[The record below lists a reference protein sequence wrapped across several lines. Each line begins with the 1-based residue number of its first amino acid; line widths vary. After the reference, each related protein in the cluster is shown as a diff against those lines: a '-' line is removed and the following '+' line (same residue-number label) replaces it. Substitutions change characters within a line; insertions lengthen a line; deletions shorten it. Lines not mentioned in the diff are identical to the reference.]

1 MIIIIYIFL
10 SWNAGWLVHQNHMP
24 PMTRL
29 VAHSRSVFNCLLLI
43 NKNQFLFWEN
53 ECDFYC
59 CAVLCMSWQ
68 DHYDWV
74 KRAGCLSLKRIM
86 SRSFAI
92 WLSDL
97 QRALQPEPSSK
108 PFNQSRQTALR
119 PVAKGYVPYGAGR
132 GFAGDRCSAWR
143 KTARHG
149 DLTTTMQHFCSPR
162 ISSVTPDRLRAA
174 ICPFISS
181 ELTRAFAEGSM
192 GQVVQLNK
200 WALVKYGAF
209 SHIQDS
215 L

>member
-1 MIIIIYIFL
+1 MI
-10 SWNAGWLVHQNHMP
+10 
-24 PMTRL
+24 RL

-74 KRAGCLSLKRIM
+74 KRAGCLSLKQIM

-108 PFNQSRQTALR
+108 PFNQSRQTALW
-119 PVAKGYVPYGAGR
+119 PVAKGYIPYGAGR
-132 GFAGDRCSAWR
+132 GWPLLCLKGNRETRWPHYNNAALLQPSYFQRDSRQ
-143 KTARHG
+143 TASSH
-149 DLTTTMQHFCSPR
+149 LPFHFLWTHTGFRWGINGPGSPAQQM
-162 ISSVTPDRLRAA
+162 STS
-174 ICPFISS
+174 
-181 ELTRAFAEGSM
+181 
-192 GQVVQLNK
+192 
-200 WALVKYGAF
+200 
-209 SHIQDS
+209 
-215 L
+215 